1 MKPGGLQSM
10 GSQRVG
16 HNRMTEQQQQIFPW
30 ALRVW
35 RGRNSENLT
44 FSEKEKEGGKGSGLV
59 SLPGSGP
66 GLRAKLEPNVV

>member
-1 MKPGGLQSM
+1 
-10 GSQRVG
+10 
-16 HNRMTEQQQQIFPW
+16 MTEQQQQIFPW

-59 SLPGSGP
+59 SLPGEWPWVEGQI
-66 GLRAKLEPNVV
+66 GA